1 MTRAL
6 VGGVARWQLI
16 VVVAVLCT
24 VARVSAAEL
33 PAVDQLAVPAGE
45 APTQCSSYGR
55 TPAGQAAAHAAYTRE
70 RPLVSALLL
79 GSGEQAAGTLFAQY
93 LQHGTVSSVRQDVDS
108 HEATAEFAADPPTVA
123 AYRHLRGDLN
133 AAATHFWPIEAMKP
147 VTGTFRGS
155 ATEGSSS
162 FVMRTS
168 TASVRGAARYMAIDY
183 TPAQSGTISS
193 LLRAATTPALIAGGT
208 GSAITQRGTFLDMRE
223 ITGDWTLRPATD
235 HSEPLSHR
243 TLALT
248 NVRLRINDSIDFCP
262 GDLGTTTRQLLLPLS
277 RLERTPFGDGGW
289 VHPVLWTT
297 LVSLP
302 DAAQSL
308 TKRQTGRHA
317 VGPTLTGLLNGISKF
332 VSRVVGAAHRLLGT
346 SDRASPTSPG

>member
-6 VGGVARWQLI
+6 VGWFAGWQLF
-16 VVVAVLCT
+16 VVLAVLCT

-33 PAVDQLAVPAGE
+33 PAVDQLPVPAGE

-55 TPAGQAAAHAAYTRE
+55 TPAGQTAAQAAYTRE
-70 RPLVSALLL
+70 RPLISALLL
-79 GSGEQAAGTLFAQY
+79 GSGEQAADALFDQY
-93 LQHGTVSSVRQDVDS
+93 LQHGTVSSVRRDVVG
-108 HEATAEFAADPPTVA
+108 HEATAEFAADPQTA
-123 AYRHLRGDLN
+123 GAYRHLRGDLD
-133 AAATHFWPIEAMKP
+133 AAATHFWPIEALKP

-155 ATEGSSS
+155 ANERISS
-162 FVMRTS
+162 FVMKTS
-168 TASVRGAARYMAIDY
+168 SASVRGAARYMAIDY
-183 TPAQSGTISS
+183 TPAHSGTISS

-223 ITGDWTLRPATD
+223 ITGDWTLRPAAD
-235 HSEPLSHR
+235 QSGPLTRR

-262 GDLGTTTRQLLLPLS
+262 GDLGTTTRQFLLPLS
-277 RLERTPFGDGGW
+277 RLERTPLGNGGW

-297 LVSLP
+297 LVPLP

-317 VGPTLTGLLNGISKF
+317 AGPTLTGLLNGISEF
-332 VSRVVGAAHRLLGT
+332 VSRLVGATHQLLG
-346 SDRASPTSPG
+346 SKD